1 MFTYEEICY
10 LQVQRSVLEPLVPAN
25 NQIAGIHRI
34 PPAQEKLKQN
44 KTNDMFNVA
53 QSRIIF
59 IFICI
64 KILLFLNRILKPGTI
79 SSTSALSLGLL
90 TECEACTGKHLPDV
104 FVQTERRR
112 NRGLC
117 RKTEGKY
124 FPVQTEQT
132 RFIRHLL
139 RLFGSFSSL
148 FLRLC
153 QSSDVAAYLTSKLV
167 VFASCFRFMFT
178 PVRHSFASLINKK
191 LLRNATMMF
200 QGVLLPSPILYYLLY
215 CLLLYYAIYCIA
227 FSYTILYY
235 LLYCLLLYYA
245 IQCIAFSQQY
255 ASAI

>member
-53 QSRIIF
+53 QPRIIF

-104 FVQTERRR
+104 F
-112 NRGLC
+112 
-117 RKTEGKY
+117 
-124 FPVQTEQT
+124 VQTEQT

-215 CLLLYYAIYCIA
+215 CLLLYYAI
-227 FSYTILYY
+227 
-235 LLYCLLLYYA
+235 
-245 IQCIAFSQQY
+245 QCIAFSQQY